1 MTEEIVD
8 FEAYREQLVEKLE
21 SVREFRSTEA
31 VDGDDDDLIA
41 RAAEVLRT
49 SVHEVEALP
58 AHDARLRA
66 LAIAAQS
73 DDDSRRERYV
83 EQEDHIVGRH
93 GLGDG
98 GTSSTDEL
106 LTALTEAASATD

>member
-31 VDGDDDDLIA
+31 VDGDDDDLMA

-73 DDDSRRERYV
+73 DDDLETGTLRRA
-83 EQEDHIVGRH
+83 GRPH
-93 GLGDG
+93 RRPTWSGRRWHL
-98 GTSSTDEL
+98 EHR
-106 LTALTEAASATD
+106 